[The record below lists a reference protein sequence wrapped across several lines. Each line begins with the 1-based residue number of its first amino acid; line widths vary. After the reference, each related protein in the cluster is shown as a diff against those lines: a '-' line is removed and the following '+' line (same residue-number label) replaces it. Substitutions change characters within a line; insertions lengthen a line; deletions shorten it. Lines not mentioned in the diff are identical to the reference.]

1 MAKEFVDFK
10 ENEDRMRTKSVS
22 IRKYHVLNIIND
34 IAPQIGYYNRQNIRV
49 FALINEVLPEVD
61 DGRQRIISVK
71 FMLRQ
76 IFRVLRLE
84 FKYTPIS
91 K

>member
-1 MAKEFVDFK
+1 MDFK
-10 ENEDRMRTKSVS
+10 ENKDRMRTNSVY

-34 IAPQIGYYNRQNIRV
+34 IAPQIGYYRQNIRV

-84 FKYTPIS
+84 FKYTPLP